1 MNPINGYDLGAAENE
16 DGENAETF
24 GEGAENEGEGE
35 DLALGLG
42 VAADGLNGAEA
53 DQTDGEGGAENG
65 ETGGDVTSDGGEEG
79 HVRVCLGCCLV
90 EPENPRLV
98 WHVGPRW
105 L

>member
-1 MNPINGYDLGAAENE
+1 MRLKAPAPAGAGNQRDGLLAEHE

-53 DQTDGEGGAENG
+53 DQTDGESGAENG
-65 ETGGDVTSDGGEEG
+65 ETGGDVTSDHG
-79 HVRVCLGCCLV
+79 V
-90 EPENPRLV
+90 
-98 WHVGPRW
+98 
-105 L
+105 